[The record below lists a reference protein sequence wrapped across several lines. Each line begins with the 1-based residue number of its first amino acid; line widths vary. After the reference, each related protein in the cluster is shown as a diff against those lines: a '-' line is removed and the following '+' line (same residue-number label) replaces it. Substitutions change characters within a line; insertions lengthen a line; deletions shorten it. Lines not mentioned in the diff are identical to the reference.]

1 MMIITL
7 TDMIRKFNLDIRGVL
22 HIGAHHGQEYI
33 EYNANGIEN
42 VIFFE
47 PIQNNYKRLL
57 DLVPCG
63 VKTYNIALG
72 NQTGEIDMF
81 VETANGGMSCSVL
94 EPGTHLKTYPN
105 ITFNSKE
112 KVKID
117 KLDNILFDRGNYN
130 MINIDVQGYE
140 LEVFK
145 GAVKTLE
152 FIDIIYT
159 EVNTEEVYKGCVTM
173 TELDNYLSGFGF
185 RRVFQSFTCHPSW
198 GDAIYLK

>member
-1 MMIITL
+1 MIMTL
-7 TDMIRKFNLDIRGVL
+7 DEIIHRYNSQIRGVL
-22 HIGAHHGQEYI
+22 HIGAHHGQEYT

-47 PIQNNYKRLL
+47 PIVSNYKRLL
-57 DLVPCG
+57 DVVPCG
-63 VKTYNIALG
+63 VKTYNLALG
-72 NQTGEIDMF
+72 NQTGEVDMY

-94 EPGTHLKTYPN
+94 EPGTHLMTYPQ
-105 ITFNSKE
+105 IIFDRKE

-117 KLDNILFDRGNYN
+117 KLDNILFDRSIYN

-152 FIDIIYT
+152 FIDLIYT
-159 EVNTEEVYKGCVTM
+159 EVNTEEVYKGCATI
-173 TELDNYLSGFGF
+173 TDIDDFLSQF
-185 RRVFQSFTCHPSW
+185 RFKRVYEAFTCHPTW
-198 GDAIYLK
+198 GDAIYIK